1 MLDIVQISTIV
12 PLIFIYFTHKKEIR
26 IERLRRE
33 ERGNRKFQKLKHIII
48 GWEMRPTKRTEDK
61 KIK

>member
-12 PLIFIYFTHKKEIR
+12 PLIFIYFTCKKEIR

-33 ERGNRKFQKLKHIII
+33 E
-48 GWEMRPTKRTEDK
+48 TESFRN
-61 KIK
+61 